1 MKKGNIIFGII
12 LILLG
17 LSALINRI
25 FFIDILSFRNLWPL
39 FLLVPGILFEVK
51 YFETRKDP
59 GILVPGGI
67 LTTLGTLFLIE
78 NISSFHLRKYIW
90 PLYPLSVAI
99 GLFQLYWFGN
109 REKGLLIPIFIL
121 TIVSVMSI
129 LNQVFNKLFYWM
141 DYKLIFPV
149 ILIGI
154 GLYVLFNEMKR

>member
-59 GILVPGGI
+59 GMLVPGGI

-78 NISSFHLRKYIW
+78 NISSFHFKKYIW

-129 LNQVFNKLFYWM
+129 LNQVFNKFFYWM
-141 DYKLIFPV
+141 DYKLLFPV

>member
-59 GILVPGGI
+59 GMLVPGGI

-78 NISSFHLRKYIW
+78 NISSFHLKKYIW

-129 LNQVFNKLFYWM
+129 LNQVFNKFFYWM
-141 DYKLIFPV
+141 DYKLLFPI

>member
-39 FLLVPGILFEVK
+39 FLLIPGILFEVK

>member
-1 MKKGNIIFGII
+1 MKKGNFIFGII

-39 FLLVPGILFEVK
+39 LLLIPGILFEVK

-59 GILVPGGI
+59 GTLVPGGI

-78 NISSFHLRKYIW
+78 NVSSFHMKKYIW

-121 TIVSVMSI
+121 TTVSVMSI

-141 DYKLIFPV
+141 DYKLLFPV

-154 GLYVLFNEMKR
+154 GLYVLFNEIKR

>member
-39 FLLVPGILFEVK
+39 FLLIPGILFEVK

-67 LTTLGTLFLIE
+67 LTTLGTLFLME